1 MHCRRNQRVP
11 ITLERADHRVDEQLA
26 KPTQGDR
33 GHHGTIALSDD
44 AFPLPLGEAFLQKKP
59 QPKVEILE
67 LLIDLKIKAAPFEER
82 KSHELWLIEGK
93 NDHAAHVL
101 LELRARTSLF
111 VPKINPFN
119 AGADA
124 LKELIKQRL
133 EDRALIPK
141 VEIEGATRDGDPFGD
156 VVDGGL
162 EIALLSKDVE
172 GGVEDLTPPHR
183 PSIRCPHPS
192 SLTHVPAR
200 RIGFIDRS
208 EGELI
213 FRDIAEVRPEPTLN
227 LRDTHALSL
236 RIFLNLI

>member
-1 MHCRRNQRVP
+1 
-11 ITLERADHRVDEQLA
+11 
-26 KPTQGDR
+26 
-33 GHHGTIALSDD
+33 
-44 AFPLPLGEAFLQKKP
+44 
-59 QPKVEILE
+59 
-67 LLIDLKIKAAPFEER
+67 

-162 EIALLSKDVE
+162 EVALLSKDVE

-208 EGELI
+208 GGELI

-236 RIFLNLI
+236 RIFLNLIASNPADIEIARFGMREIDPAHARGRTHREALGEFHSDRFGVENVEELPFFGVVGARRIAERRTNPSVALFDEIVVRERLIG